1 MLTVKQEKYV
11 QELLKGK
18 SQREAYKIAYPS
30 SRKWKDNVVDVRAC
44 ELLKHSKV
52 SVRYAKLR
60 EEREAEHKAKA
71 LYTLEEAVT
80 DLKGIKEL
88 AYKDILQNG
97 FRQANST
104 AFINAAKELIELE
117 ALGKER
123 EVKLDLDTARIEK
136 IKSETN
142 SVENTENKLKDYFEA
157 LEGVLNDTK

>member
-60 EEREAEHKAKA
+60 EEREAEHKAKWNYA
-71 LYTLEEAVT
+71 EKPATFREILPGHFIYANDEEF
-80 DLKGIKEL
+80 EH
-88 AYKDILQNG
+88 YQ
-97 FRQANST
+97 
-104 AFINAAKELIELE
+104 
-117 ALGKER
+117 
-123 EVKLDLDTARIEK
+123 KL
-136 IKSETN
+136 
-142 SVENTENKLKDYFEA
+142 VNK
-157 LEGVLNDTK
+157 

>member
-52 SVRYAKLR
+52 SVRYTKLR
-60 EEREAEHKAKA
+60 AEREAEHKAKA
-71 LYTLEEAVT
+71 LYTLEEAID

-88 AYKDILQNG
+88 AHKDILQNG

-123 EVKLDLDTARIEK
+123 SVKIAKMEAETEK
-136 IKSETN
+136 IKGTADEIEDMSSIYEEIYGN
-142 SVENTENKLKDYFEA
+142 
-157 LEGVLNDTK
+157 

>member
-71 LYTLEEAVT
+71 LYTLEEAIN

-88 AYKDILQNG
+88 AHKDILQNG

-123 EVKLDLDTARIEK
+123 SVKIAKMEAETEK
-136 IKSETN
+136 IKGTADEIEDMSSIYEEIYGN
-142 SVENTENKLKDYFEA
+142 
-157 LEGVLNDTK
+157 